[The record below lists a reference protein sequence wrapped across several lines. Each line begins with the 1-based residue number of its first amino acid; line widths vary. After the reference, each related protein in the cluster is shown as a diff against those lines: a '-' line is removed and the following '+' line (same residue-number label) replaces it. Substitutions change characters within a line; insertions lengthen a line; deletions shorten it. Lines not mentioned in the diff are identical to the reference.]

1 MTPSSSVSDV
11 DVNALLNHRRCRCFR
26 AAALFEEDTHALK
39 KIGKEGIAFVTSSLS
54 SRASFPVV
62 ASTIVRMCAFT
73 LKQRA
78 SDDPFHFP
86 ETVTQCEAKTS
97 LHPGRISRENARYST
112 SNALSS
118 RDAQRDGTFGETR
131 FLFFERERTLY
142 YSRAHGEAKR
152 FRFLLGVLVSP
163 RTSGGKVC
171 MLVLFHRTTLPGG
184 QRRRR
189 RGRRDIV
196 LLQKMR
202 RD

>member
-39 KIGKEGIAFVTSSLS
+39 IGKEGIAFVTSSLS

-73 LKQRA
+73 LKRKA

-97 LHPGRISRENARYST
+97 LHPGRISRENAREDT
-112 SNALSS
+112 RNNDALAS
-118 RDAQRDGTFGETR
+118 RDAQLRDGTFERETR
-131 FLFFERERTLY
+131 FLFFERERTL
-142 YSRAHGEAKR
+142 
-152 FRFLLGVLVSP
+152 
-163 RTSGGKVC
+163 
-171 MLVLFHRTTLPGG
+171 
-184 QRRRR
+184 
-189 RGRRDIV
+189 
-196 LLQKMR
+196 
-202 RD
+202 